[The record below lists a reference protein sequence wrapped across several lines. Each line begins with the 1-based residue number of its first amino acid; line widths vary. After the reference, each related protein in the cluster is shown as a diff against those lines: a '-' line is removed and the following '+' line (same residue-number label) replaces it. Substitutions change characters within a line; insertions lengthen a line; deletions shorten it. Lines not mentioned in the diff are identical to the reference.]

1 MNTESLNEHLAR
13 EGMGWECLRFSPIH
27 DGFHYKTP
35 QGKMYYDDWNPCE
48 NIEQAFMVLEKF
60 EDWTVAKIQ
69 PSGDY
74 GCLIGDFNS
83 DCRKRNKS
91 LPLAISLA
99 AARATG
105 WTE

>member
-13 EGMGWECLRFSPIH
+13 KVMGWEKRADCWVKGGPPTVCLRRSSF
-27 DGFHYKTP
+27 
-35 QGKMYYDDWNPCE
+35 NPCE
-48 NIEQAFMVLEKF
+48 NIKQAFMVLEKC
-60 EDWTVAKIQ
+60 ESWGMAKAESSLYNVIVKFGKNVELAEQ
-69 PSGDY
+69 
-74 GCLIGDFNS
+74 
-83 DCRKRNKS
+83 NKS